1 MQNLA
6 ATNMQLC
13 YIEDLF
19 YVVMCSIPNALIYC
33 CSEMPNFIRLSAHSA
48 LDLHNQAR
56 SSCEI
61 HRATYNSKMRINQQ
75 FDVIWT
81 ATNKILLLTLAMVTC
96 KVIHHCVASLSEQCI
111 ADLMFCYGT
120 QTMHKG
126 RISHCLLFHERG
138 NQNFM

>member
-1 MQNLA
+1 MQDLA

-56 SSCEI
+56 ASCEI
-61 HRATYNSKMRINQQ
+61 HRATYNSNMRLNQQ

-81 ATNKILLLTLAMVTC
+81 ATNK
-96 KVIHHCVASLSEQCI
+96 VIHHRVASLSEQC
-111 ADLMFCYGT
+111 LVME
-120 QTMHKG
+120 HKPCIEAG
-126 RISHCLLFHERG
+126 FLTVCSFMSVVTKISCSRAV
-138 NQNFM
+138 